1 MFDNIGRK
9 IKNLA
14 ELVTWLG
21 IIGSVLVGFVVC
33 CIDEH
38 MILPGLLIMVFGSI
52 ASWLSS
58 FLLYAFGQ
66 QVESTENIE
75 KMLKSRLSDLGI
87 QDFSDET
94 METAPSEEKEREKIA
109 DAIVEKEETEED
121 KRAFI
126 ILIGVALLFLVII
139 LICAAFMN

>member
-21 IIGSVLVGFVVC
+21 ITCSVVVGFVVC

-38 MILPGLLIMVFGSI
+38 MILPGFMIMILGGL

-58 FLLYAFGQ
+58 LLFYAFGQ

-75 KMLKSRLSDLGI
+75 KMLKNRLATLTEQNSPEEEQTEVL
-87 QDFSDET
+87 SAE
-94 METAPSEEKEREKIA
+94 AEKENTEES
-109 DAIVEKEETEED
+109 EKEEKEED

-126 ILIGVALLFLVII
+126 ILIGVALTFLVII
-139 LICAAFMN
+139 LICDALMN

>member
-14 ELVTWLG
+14 ELVTMLG
-21 IIGSVLVGFVVC
+21 IAFSVIGGFIIC

-38 MILPGLLIMVFGSI
+38 LILPGLMVGAAGCFV
-52 ASWLSS
+52 SWLSS
-58 FLLYAFGQ
+58 LWMYAFGQ

-75 KMLKSRLSDLGI
+75 KMLKNRLATLTEQNSPEEEQTEVL
-87 QDFSDET
+87 SAE
-94 METAPSEEKEREKIA
+94 AEKENTEES
-109 DAIVEKEETEED
+109 EKEEKEED

-126 ILIGVALLFLVII
+126 ILIGVALTFLVII
-139 LICAAFMN
+139 LICDALMN

>member
-21 IIGSVLVGFVVC
+21 ITCSVVVGFVVC

-38 MILPGLLIMVFGSI
+38 MILPGFMIMILGGL

-58 FLLYAFGQ
+58 LLFYAFGQ

-75 KMLKSRLSDLGI
+75 KMLKKMPASQKMKPNSD
-87 QDFSDET
+87 
-94 METAPSEEKEREKIA
+94 
-109 DAIVEKEETEED
+109 D
-121 KRAFI
+121 KRASTVVCPKCSFEQP
-126 ILIGVALLFLVII
+126 
-139 LICAAFMN
+139 AAAKFCCRCGAEIKKD